1 MKKHITFIM
10 AVLAISA
17 AFSAITAAVA
27 DSDPAEGE
35 VESLVVLI
43 SDFGTS
49 DFYVGAFEG
58 SVYSANPNN
67 ARISTIT
74 HEVASFNVAEGSYLL
89 GMAAMEYPSGT
100 VFAADIDPG
109 AVADERSIVLLTEDG
124 KIFVGPDNGLFTDV
138 MNELGVASVWEITNR
153 SLTGRESASATFKG
167 IGIYGPVAGHLSA
180 GVDPALVGPE
190 ISDPIKI
197 DLSEAKIEDG
207 ALVGTVAHVD
217 HWGNLITNIPQKL
230 VDESDLLP
238 GDSIEIAFGGGEADK
253 GNEAVKVEG
262 TFGTTYGDVPE
273 GEWVAFVSSLGRLE
287 IAINMDSASDALG
300 IGAGAEVR
308 IGSI

>member
-17 AFSAITAAVA
+17 AFSAIAAAVA
-27 DSDPAEGE
+27 DSDPAEGS
-35 VESLVVLI
+35 VENLVVLI

-58 SVYSANPNN
+58 SVYSANPN

-74 HEVASFNVAEGSYLL
+74 HEVEDFNVAEGSYLL
-89 GMAAMEYPSGT
+89 GMAAMEYPSGA

-167 IGIYGPVAGHLSA
+167 IGIYGPVAGHLSSGA
-180 GVDPALVGPE
+180 DPALVGPE
-190 ISDPIKI
+190 ITDPVKI
-197 DLSEAKIEDG
+197 DLAEAEIEDG
-207 ALVGTVAHVD
+207 AFVGTVAHVD
-217 HWGNLITNIPQKL
+217 HWGNLITNIPQDL

-238 GDSIEIAFGGGEADK
+238 GDSIEIAFGGDEADE

-262 TFGTTYGDVPE
+262 TFGTTYDDVPE

-287 IAINMDSASDALG
+287 IAINMASASDALG
-300 IGAGAEVR
+300 IEAGTEVR
-308 IGSI
+308 VGSV